1 MQNAALAQIFDSIA
15 DYHELSGENPFKI
28 RAFRRAAEAVANYTE
43 AIEDVAERGELET
56 IEGLG
61 KGTGGIAREFLATG
75 QVRLLEGFK
84 EQFPEG
90 LFELLRVP
98 GLGPKRVA
106 VLYKEAQI
114 ASIEDLKS
122 AIENDRLK
130 DIAGF
135 GPGTIKNLQ
144 NGLERLAKVSRRLPM
159 SDALSLGRSLVD
171 ALSNFESV
179 QEAALA
185 GSIRRGCD
193 TAGNVNLLAATN
205 DVEKTIEAFSC
216 LPFVLAIEDRGNSGI
231 SVRARPG
238 IAIHLKCATSESFGS
253 RLFFETGSAAHIE
266 HARRRAQKLGYELY
280 PDGVFQDGKRIGG
293 GEESEVFEL
302 LGVPFIEPELR
313 ENRGEWDAAA
323 NGKLPQLI
331 TQADIRGELH
341 AHSTW
346 SDGRHTIRQMVEA
359 AQARGYEYHV
369 ISDHSKAL
377 AMAGGLDAKRLRE
390 QAKEIAEVQNDFP
403 GIKILRGIECDIM
416 RDGTLDLDD
425 DILHELDIVIASV
438 HSKFNMDEA
447 AQTERMIK
455 ALSHPAVD
463 IVAHPTGRVLG
474 VRPGYAVDVPALIEA
489 ARETG
494 TAMEINCSERLDLS
508 DEYAFIA
515 RERGVLLS
523 IDTDAHS
530 TRMLDNLSFG
540 ITTARRA
547 WCKKQHILNAKSKDE
562 LMAWLKRPQLQ

>member
-28 RAFRRAAEAVANYTE
+28 RAFRRAAEAVANYPE
-43 AIEDVAERGELET
+43 AIEDIAERGELET

-106 VLYKEAQI
+106 VLFKEAQI
-114 ASIEDLKS
+114 GSIEGLKS

-130 DIAGF
+130 GIAGF
-135 GPGTIKNLQ
+135 GPATIKNLQ
-144 NGLERLAKVSRRLPM
+144 NGLERLAKVSRRLPL
-159 SDALSLGRSLVD
+159 SDALNLAQSLEG
-171 ALSNFESV
+171 ALSNFEGV
-179 QEAALA
+179 QRAMFA

-193 TAGNVNLLAATN
+193 TAGNVNLVAETGEP
-205 DVEKTIEAFSC
+205 EKVIEAFVH
-216 LPFVLAIEDRGNSGI
+216 LPFVLAIEERHVDGAT
-231 SVRARPG
+231 VRARPG
-238 IAIHLKCATSESFGS
+238 IAVHLKCAPSESFGA
-253 RLFFETGSAAHIE
+253 RLFFETGSLAHIE
-266 HARRRAQKLGYELY
+266 HARRRAEKLGLELH
-280 PDGVFQDGKRIGG
+280 PNGIFQNGKRVGG
-293 GEESEVFEL
+293 DRESEIFEL

-313 ENRGEWDAAA
+313 ENRGEWNAAA
-323 NGKLPQLI
+323 QGALPQLI

-359 AQARGYEYHV
+359 AKARGYEYHV

-390 QAKEIAEVQNDFP
+390 QAKEIAEVQQDFP
-403 GIKILRGIECDIM
+403 DIKILRGIECDIM
-416 RDGTLDLDD
+416 RDGTMDLDD

-438 HSKFNMDEA
+438 HSGFNMDEA
-447 AQTERMIK
+447 AQTARMIK

-547 WCKKQHILNAKSKDE
+547 WCEKKDVLNAKSKDE
-562 LMAWLKRPQLQ
+562 LLAWLKRYQQ

>member
-28 RAFRRAAEAVANYTE
+28 RAFRRAAETVVNHPE

-61 KGTGGIAREFLATG
+61 KGTAGIAREFLATG

-106 VLYKEAQI
+106 VLYKEAKI
-114 ASIEDLKS
+114 ASIEDLKI
-122 AIENDRLK
+122 AIEDESLK
-130 DIAGF
+130 NIAGF

-144 NGLERLAKVSRRLPM
+144 NGLERLAKVSRRLPL
-159 SDALSLGRSLVD
+159 SDAVDLGQSLVG
-171 ALSNFESV
+171 AVSNFEGV
-179 QEAALA
+179 ERAALA

-193 TAGNVNLLAATN
+193 TVGNVNLVAAT
-205 DVEKTIEAFSC
+205 DEPEKVIEAFTC
-216 LPFVLAIEDRGNSGI
+216 LPFVLAVEERHQDGAT
-231 SVRARPG
+231 VRARPG
-238 IAIHLKCATSESFGS
+238 IAVHLKCAPLQSFGT
-253 RLFFETGSAAHIE
+253 RLFFETGSTSHIE
-266 HARRRAQKLGYELY
+266 HARRRAEKLGLELH
-280 PDGVFQDGKRIGG
+280 PDGVFENGKLIS
-293 GEESEVFEL
+293 GEEEREVFSL

-313 ENRGEWDAAA
+313 ENRGEWGAAERGA
-323 NGKLPQLI
+323 LPHLI
-331 TQADIRGELH
+331 AQADIRGELH

-390 QAKEIAEVQNDFP
+390 QAKEIAEVQEEFP
-403 GIKILRGIECDIM
+403 DIKILRGIECDIM
-416 RDGTLDLDD
+416 RDGTMDLDD

-438 HSKFNMDEA
+438 HSKFNMEEA

-489 ARETG
+489 ARETD

-515 RERGVLLS
+515 REAGVLLS

-547 WCKKQHILNAKSKDE
+547 WCEKKDILNAKSKDE
-562 LMAWLKRPQLQ
+562 LLAWLNRYQKK